1 MRPTGVD
8 LLVAAC
14 LLPACG
20 GGGAPATTCGNTQP
34 CGGDVVGSWVPAG
47 SCVTTASIQVRYMS
61 QLGDECPPGA
71 SVSIVDA
78 TSDWAA
84 VSSTFDADGNYA
96 GTAAFSASVQISVPA
111 ACLVTRG
118 CADLDAELQAMVSPD
133 TGIASASCHDGAAA
147 CTCSVVQQQTSDSSG
162 TYSVSGTTLTMLP
175 TGGSP
180 NDMPFCVRGS
190 ELHLI
195 NLDNAG
201 IASDIVLRR
210 R

>member
-1 MRPTGVD
+1 MRSTGVD
-8 LLVAAC
+8 LLALVC

-20 GGGAPATTCGNTQP
+20 GGGAPVTTCGNTQP
-34 CGGDVVGSWVPAG
+34 CGGDVVGTWVAAG
-47 SCVTTASIQVRYMS
+47 SCVAAESIQVRYMS
-61 QLGDECPPGA
+61 QLGDECPSGA

-84 VSSTFDADGNYA
+84 VSSTFDAEGGFS
-96 GTAAFSASVQISVPA
+96 GTATFSASVEISVPA
-111 ACLVTRG
+111 ACLVTRS
-118 CADLDAELQAMVSPD
+118 CADLDAELQAMVSEI
-133 TGIASASCHDGAAA
+133 GIAAASCRDGAAA
-147 CTCSVVQQQTSDSSG
+147 CTCSVTQQQTSASSG
-162 TYSVSGTTLTMLP
+162 TYRVSGTTLTTLP

-190 ELHLI
+190 EMHLI